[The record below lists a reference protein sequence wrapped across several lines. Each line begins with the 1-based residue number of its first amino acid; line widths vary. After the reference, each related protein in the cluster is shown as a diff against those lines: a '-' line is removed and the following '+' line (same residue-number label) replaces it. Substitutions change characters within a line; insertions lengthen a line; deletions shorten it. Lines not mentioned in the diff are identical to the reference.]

1 VYFFYLNVENLKR
14 WQWLVVHLRWL
25 YLQQRHRIIMETR
38 GFEDHTAHCAPDVI
52 ALSLDFSRR
61 VNVLTVVYIALSLD
75 FRTKVHVLVG
85 V

>member
-1 VYFFYLNVENLKR
+1 
-14 WQWLVVHLRWL
+14 
-25 YLQQRHRIIMETR
+25 METR